1 MMKIR
6 FLLLFCATIISG
18 CGQSG
23 PPEYLKI
30 AGGGIQFNYRVS
42 EARMIVIA
50 QQKQPLPEG
59 SKVEALFDIPGTNTR
74 EAVSQPA
81 MEGKLTYSLQSS
93 KLSNITKGGK
103 YKVTIRLLDA
113 KGQELDRKETIY
125 ESDEDQS
132 TLPTKPL
139 VDGPALSPQLQNL

>member
-1 MMKIR
+1 MKTKIC
-6 FLLLFCATIISG
+6 LIISATIIGG
-18 CGQSG
+18 CDQSG

-42 EARMIVIA
+42 EASMIVIA
-50 QQKQPLPEG
+50 QQKQPLPPG

-93 KLSNITKGGK
+93 KLFNITKGGK
-103 YKVTIRLLDA
+103 YKVTIRLIDA

-139 VDGPALSPQLQNL
+139 VDGPALTPQLQNL